1 MDNKILPQLGR
12 HEGRPMK
19 DGRAFAYQ
27 DSVGFWTI
35 GTGRLIDKRKGGG
48 LTDVECDFL
57 LSNDVKRFEKE
68 LDVSLPWWRS
78 IDPVRQRVL
87 LDMAF
92 NLGTNGLLSFANTL
106 KFIKDKDYIRA
117 ADNML
122 KSKWAEQVG
131 KRALTL
137 SEMIRTGKDPDWLK

>member
-1 MDNKILPQLGR
+1 
-12 HEGRPMK
+12 MK

>member
-1 MDNKILPQLGR
+1 
-12 HEGRPMK
+12 
-19 DGRAFAYQ
+19 
-27 DSVGFWTI
+27 
-35 GTGRLIDKRKGGG
+35 
-48 LTDVECDFL
+48 
-57 LSNDVKRFEKE
+57 
-68 LDVSLPWWRS
+68 
-78 IDPVRQRVL
+78 
-87 LDMAF
+87 MAF